1 MKIKNSIHR
10 AKFYEDITIYENNI
24 LLKKEYGIGEKTIND
39 EILETLTDYGKK
51 LLEIVPKTFI
61 QNKNISE
68 NVASELLKIFVTL
81 YSNRGYIEKETDIK
95 NKDSSF
101 ILVPL
106 ESILSLTTE
115 IIRFYLYYELYMSFD
130 NLNEH
135 TDLIKENMNLLV
147 DNFNFQ
153 NFSQMYLLGI
163 IKNELDKYK
172 KQVDF
177 EFDFNYNGCLGN
189 IANPG
194 FNIVSNNLYVLGLYI
209 LSDKLFIEDRKKYIQ
224 CYICKDIVLRTNDS
238 QKYCPTCS
246 KIVNYSENTNN
257 NKLEIIKELNTYK
270 DKVHLARDYERKLL
284 VYYCSL
290 INKGNS
296 RELLNTK
303 KKDLKDFLETVKEQY
318 SKEQNQ

>member
-10 AKFYEDITIYENNI
+10 AKFYKDITIYENNI
-24 LLKKEYGIGEKTIND
+24 LLKKEYSIGEKTIND

-68 NVASELLKIFVTL
+68 TVASELLKIFVTL

-101 ILVPL
+101 INQTSFL
-106 ESILSLTTE
+106 ENAETSAV
-115 IIRFYLYYELYMSFD
+115 
-130 NLNEH
+130 
-135 TDLIKENMNLLV
+135 LIKENMNLLV

-246 KIVNYSENTNN
+246 KIVNYGENTNN

-270 DKVHLARDYERKLL
+270 DKVHFSREYEKITLNH
-284 VYYCSL
+284 YCSL
-290 INKGNS
+290 IDKGHS

-303 KKDLKDFLETVKEQY
+303 IKDLKDFLETVKEQY